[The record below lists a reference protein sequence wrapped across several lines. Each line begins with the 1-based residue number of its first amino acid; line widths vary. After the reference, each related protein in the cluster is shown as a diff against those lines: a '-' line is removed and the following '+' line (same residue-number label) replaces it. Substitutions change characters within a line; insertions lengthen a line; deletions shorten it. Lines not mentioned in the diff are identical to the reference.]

1 MASISQFQS
10 VFRTG
15 QLCLAFLAG
24 TGSQYITR
32 ACQFLIAH
40 SPRRLKCDRQVPCST
55 CASNGIGQSCHYA
68 TRLSNGIDRQ
78 DEGFKNSEAHLRL
91 QRLEEMVKSLMQ
103 KTGDGLENPTSNK
116 SNSNENM
123 EQSIGSLSVD
133 RSPHRI
139 IRTTVGHMDYQGGT
153 HWSAI
158 LENVGSFP

>member
-1 MASISQFQS
+1 
-10 VFRTG
+10 
-15 QLCLAFLAG
+15 
-24 TGSQYITR
+24 
-32 ACQFLIAH
+32 
-40 SPRRLKCDRQVPCST
+40 
-55 CASNGIGQSCHYA
+55 
-68 TRLSNGIDRQ
+68 
-78 DEGFKNSEAHLRL
+78 
-91 QRLEEMVKSLMQ
+91 MVKSLMQ

-133 RSPHRI
+133 RSPHRV